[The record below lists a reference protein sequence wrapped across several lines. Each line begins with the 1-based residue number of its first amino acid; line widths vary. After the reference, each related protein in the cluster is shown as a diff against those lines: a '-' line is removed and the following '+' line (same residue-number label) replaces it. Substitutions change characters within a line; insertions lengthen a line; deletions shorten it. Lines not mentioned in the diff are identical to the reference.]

1 MEQYMKRFLNF
12 LMIAVLA
19 VVFVLPATACGE
31 KISKLNITLAIYD
44 VEDEKTENVTL
55 SFDLYDNLAPD
66 AVSAVKTWVK
76 DGYYNGLVF
85 YQQSKYI
92 NQSTSSQIMYGGYKL
107 VDGVLTQN
115 SQKLLESAEFEKNGT
130 IGSNLTNVKGA
141 IGLWRDWAGDSNYK
155 NSGYGKTNSTLYIP
169 TTSLTSTYDGYFCLL
184 GKYSASNDLAIIEQ
198 IVELMA
204 NTDYYTK
211 YTCYYEADEDGTL
224 KLVDGNPVWKSM
236 LTEDFDDATDLPVY
250 KYASDAT
257 ASATNPNTGYESYT
271 VSILNADKLMV
282 KSISVK

>member
-1 MEQYMKRFLNF
+1 MKRFLNF

-44 VEDEKTENVTL
+44 VEEEKTEDVTL

-66 AVSAVKTWVK
+66 AISAVKTWVK

-85 YQQSKYI
+85 YKQSKYI
-92 NQSTSSQIMYGGYKL
+92 NQSTDSQIMYGGYKL
-107 VDGVLTQN
+107 VDGALTKN
-115 SQKLLESAEFEKNGT
+115 SQKLLENAEFEKNGT

-155 NSGYGKTNSTLYIP
+155 NSGYGKTNSTLYVP
-169 TTSLTSTYDGYFCLL
+169 TTSLTSAYDGYFCLL
-184 GKYSASNDLAIIEQ
+184 GKYSTSNDLAIIEQ
-198 IVELMA
+198 IVELMS
-204 NTDYYTK
+204 DDDHYTK
-211 YTCYYEADEDGTL
+211 YTCYYEANEDGSL
-224 KLVDGNPVWKSM
+224 KLVEGNPVWKAM
-236 LTEDFDDATDLPVY
+236 LTEDFADATDLPVY
-250 KYASDAT
+250 KYESDGQAST
-257 ASATNPNTGYESYT
+257 TNPNTGYESYT
-271 VSILNADKLMV
+271 ISILNADKLTV